1 MFRLHISVVL
11 TIIVVFHVVVRTAE
25 AQDATPPPAPAP
37 CNLKS
42 NTSCEECLHNVA
54 CLWCIPSKACIEY
67 PVKNILPPSS
77 VCHLNDA
84 RWGVCW
90 LNFQAL
96 IITASVLAGVII
108 IAVIVCC
115 CCCCKC
121 DRIGNRKEDARVER
135 QNRARKENQKT
146 RRSEMQMRHDE
157 IRKKYGM
164 AKNNPYSRMA
174 ED

>member
-1 MFRLHISVVL
+1 FHLIS
-11 TIIVVFHVVVRTAE
+11 
-25 AQDATPPPAPAP
+25 AP

-157 IRKKYGM
+157 IRKKYVMKHKEKG
-164 AKNNPYSRMA
+164 KPWI
-174 ED
+174 